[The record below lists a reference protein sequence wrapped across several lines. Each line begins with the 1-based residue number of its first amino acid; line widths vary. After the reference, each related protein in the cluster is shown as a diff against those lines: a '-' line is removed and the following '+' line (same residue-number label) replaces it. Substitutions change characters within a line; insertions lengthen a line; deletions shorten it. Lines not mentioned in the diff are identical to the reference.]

1 MDEDFK
7 KNRDSSDDDFS
18 FDEQSSARGRD
29 SKSEDPFY
37 EPESRSDSDYREFSD
52 DNRSGFSS
60 SHEREDN
67 PFTRENDYSND
78 QRYGDNSDDGKKKIL
93 SVATILGILFLAGL
107 GILGISNFADKGGF
121 DKLTKSIKPSAKTDK
136 TEKKK
141 QDKKEQAK
149 EQTGEELGKKEDDDM
164 FSFADSGIRSGDK
177 SDKKEASDLTSG
189 ETKFNIGDLEE
200 GKDFCFVDRP
210 RKYIVEQLSEIERD
224 ILSLTMGIDETQPAS
239 RSKDTIE
246 QWKGT
251 AKNLTERLEELRK
264 ASDKYIEEDPAFKWQ
279 INDKYCLVKDA
290 PKHIYLW
297 FKELKEKL
305 SYVQDDLGYAGETKA
320 ITNKTSESDKKE
332 VVSTKKSGKKVYKKS
347 PRRVKAKVTRRID
360 SRELSSN
367 RTSPT
372 CAAWF
377 EENKEILLQNELK
390 AELAKAKAEKSQAA
404 IAQLED
410 RIAELENSL
419 DKAIKRCEANSAG
432 RVISHGQVQQT
443 AERMPVET
451 DACTHGYYL
460 ASDGYCYEDLRS
472 KCPAGLALG
481 EDGMCHSEDELI

>member
-18 FDEQSSARGRD
+18 FDEQSNAYEKG

-37 EPESRSDSDYREFSD
+37 EPESKSGSDYKEFSD

-60 SHEREDN
+60 NYEREDN
-67 PFTRENDYSND
+67 PFAKENDYAD

-121 DKLTKSIKPSAKTDK
+121 DKLTKSIKPSAKT
-136 TEKKK
+136 EKKK

-149 EQTGEELGKKEDDDM
+149 EQTEEELGKKEDDDM
-164 FSFADSGIRSGDK
+164 FSFADSKTEKQTG
-177 SDKKEASDLTSG
+177 DLTSS
-189 ETKFNIGDLEE
+189 ETKVNIGDLEE

-224 ILSLTMGIDETQPAS
+224 ILSLTMDIDETQS
-239 RSKDTIE
+239 SNRSKETLE
-246 QWKGT
+246 QLKGT

-297 FKELKEKL
+297 FEELKEKL
-305 SYVQDDLGYAGETKA
+305 SYVQDDLGYASETKA
-320 ITNKTSESDKKE
+320 TTNKTSESDKKQKE
-332 VVSTKKSGKKVYKKS
+332 KQVVSTKKSGKKVYKKS
-347 PRRVKAKVTRRID
+347 PKRVKAKVTRRID
-360 SRELSSN
+360 SRELSSG

-390 AELAKAKAEKSQAA
+390 AELEKAKAEKSQAA
-404 IAQLED
+404 IAQLEA

-419 DKAIKRCEANSAG
+419 DKAIKRCEANSAS

-443 AERMPVET
+443 EQRIPAET
-451 DACTHGYYL
+451 DACVHGYYL
-460 ASDGYCYEDLRS
+460 AFDGYCYEDLRS

-481 EDGMCHSEDELI
+481 EDGLCHSEDEFI